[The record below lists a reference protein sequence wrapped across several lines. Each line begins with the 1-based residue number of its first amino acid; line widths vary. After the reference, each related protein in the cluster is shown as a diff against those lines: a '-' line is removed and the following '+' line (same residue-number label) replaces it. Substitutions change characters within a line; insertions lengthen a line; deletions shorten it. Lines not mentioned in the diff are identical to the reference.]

1 MIRSYLFL
9 KCNRGPVLAPGEGKG
24 TSEWKKLKESQM
36 RGFQVQM
43 KLGLCWAHMTLYW
56 AYLGPIWHSTCA
68 RWAGRKELDR
78 ALKEAAEHE
87 AVDKAEVDVHELH
100 DP

>member
-1 MIRSYLFL
+1 M
-9 KCNRGPVLAPGEGKG
+9 LAEPGEGKG

-56 AYLGPIWHSTCA
+56 AYLGPI
-68 RWAGRKELDR
+68 
-78 ALKEAAEHE
+78 
-87 AVDKAEVDVHELH
+87 
-100 DP
+100 